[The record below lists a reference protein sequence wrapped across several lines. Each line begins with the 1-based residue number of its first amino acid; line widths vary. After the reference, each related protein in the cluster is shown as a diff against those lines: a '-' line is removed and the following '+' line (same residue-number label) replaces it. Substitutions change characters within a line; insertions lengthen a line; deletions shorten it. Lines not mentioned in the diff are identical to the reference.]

1 MNSSF
6 SVLNSKNSLNE
17 NKKPSLTIE
26 KENQEKL
33 IEEALDDKKIISN
46 INEKDFEFPESK
58 NIDLETPVSGFS
70 LSSIALKKAAS
81 NINSSKEKFVD
92 KPRHDFE
99 FNTLESLWKEY
110 ILNLKKKGKK
120 NIASIFGVS
129 NINLKGANE
138 ISLTVP
144 SEMNKVEMIQEMD
157 NLLPFLR
164 KRLNNYSI
172 KSEILIS
179 EATKEE
185 LVYSANEKYKYLKKL
200 NPSLEELRNRF
211 DLDF

>member
-1 MNSSF
+1 MI
-6 SVLNSKNSLNE
+6 V
-17 NKKPSLTIE
+17 
-26 KENQEKL
+26 
-33 IEEALDDKKIISN
+33 EALDNKKIISN
-46 INEKDFEFPESK
+46 ISDKDLEFPKSK
-58 NIDLETPVSGFS
+58 NINLKTPVSGFS

-81 NINSSKEKFVD
+81 NINSSKEKDFD

-99 FNTLESLWKEY
+99 FKTLESLWKEY

-120 NIASIFGVS
+120 NLASIFGVS
-129 NINLKGANE
+129 SINLKGGNE

-144 SEMNKVEMIQEMD
+144 SEMNKVEMIKEMD

-164 KRLNNYSI
+164 KRLNNYGI
-172 KSEILIS
+172 KVEILIS

-185 LVYSANEKYKYLKKL
+185 LVYSVNEKYKYLKKL
-200 NPSLEELRNRF
+200 NPSLEELRDRF

>member
-1 MNSSF
+1 M
-6 SVLNSKNSLNE
+6 
-17 NKKPSLTIE
+17 
-26 KENQEKL
+26 
-33 IEEALDDKKIISN
+33 
-46 INEKDFEFPESK
+46 
-58 NIDLETPVSGFS
+58 
-70 LSSIALKKAAS
+70 
-81 NINSSKEKFVD
+81 
-92 KPRHDFE
+92 
-99 FNTLESLWKEY
+99 
-110 ILNLKKKGKK
+110 KKKGKK

-129 NINLKGANE
+129 NINLKGSNE

-144 SEMNKVEMIQEMD
+144 NEMNKVEMIQEMD

>member
-1 MNSSF
+1 M
-6 SVLNSKNSLNE
+6 
-17 NKKPSLTIE
+17 I
-26 KENQEKL
+26 KEAQ
-33 IEEALDDKKIISN
+33 DDKKIISN
-46 INEKDFEFPESK
+46 ISDEDFEFPKSK
-58 NIDLETPVSGFS
+58 NIDLKTPVSGFS

-81 NINSSKEKFVD
+81 NINSSKEKDFD

-99 FNTLESLWKEY
+99 FKTLESLWKEY

-129 NINLKGANE
+129 SINLKGASE

-144 SEMNKVEMIQEMD
+144 SEMNKVEMIKEMD

-164 KRLNNYSI
+164 KRLNNYGI
-172 KSEILIS
+172 KVEILIS

-185 LVYSANEKYKYLKKL
+185 LVYSVNEKYKYLKKL
-200 NPSLEELRNRF
+200 NPSLEELRDRF